1 MENKGII
8 NFMDFF
14 KDNPIKLESDF
25 NKEDFKDFFIP
36 EESPKN
42 EEQLTEELAEEKLQK
57 LDKLMKEVDSLKD
70 EVNGILEEV
79 EEETIQKPV
88 TKKIIKEQVEE
99 IEEEEYEDIHENN
112 DDDDFYPLYKDKS
125 ELFSCDI
132 AVEGANLNETQVRL
146 IVESD
151 EWTLMFEGEIDKKG
165 KCNIPINKLSIL
177 NEGTK
182 GKIRLEVIA
191 DSSVFVPWEDN
202 FKVKLSK
209 KVSIKMNESRTTNKK
224 KEIKKPGISVNVKR

>member
-25 NKEDFKDFFIP
+25 NKEDFKDFFIQ
-36 EESPKN
+36 EESSKN
-42 EEQLTEELAEEKLQK
+42 EEHLTEELAEEKLQK
-57 LDKLMKEVDSLKD
+57 LDKLMKEVDSLKE
-70 EVNGILEEV
+70 EVNVILEEV
-79 EEETIQKPV
+79 EEETNNTKTI
-88 TKKIIKEQVEE
+88 TKKIIKEEVE
-99 IEEEEYEDIHENN
+99 IEEEEYEDIQENN
-112 DDDDFYPLYKDKS
+112 DDDFYPLYKDKS
-125 ELFSCDI
+125 EIFNCDI
-132 AVEGANLNETQVRL
+132 MIEGANLSETQARL

-151 EWTLMFEGEIDKKG
+151 EWTLMFEGEITKNG

-177 NEGTK
+177 NEGTE

-209 KVSIKMNESRTTNKK
+209 KVSIKMNESRTKK
-224 KEIKKPGISVNVKR
+224 KEIKKPGISVNVRR

>member
-25 NKEDFKDFFIP
+25 NKEDFKDFFIQ
-36 EESPKN
+36 EESSKS
-42 EEQLTEELAEEKLQK
+42 EEHLTEELAEEKLQK

-70 EVNGILEEV
+70 EVNVILEEV
-79 EEETIQKPV
+79 EEETNNTKTI
-88 TKKIIKEQVEE
+88 TKKIIKEEVE
-99 IEEEEYEDIHENN
+99 IEEEEYEDIQENN
-112 DDDDFYPLYKDKS
+112 DDDFYPLYKDKS
-125 ELFSCDI
+125 EIFNCDI
-132 AVEGANLNETQVRL
+132 MIEGANLSETQARL

-151 EWTLMFEGEIDKKG
+151 EWTLMFEGEITKNG

-177 NEGTK
+177 NEGTE

-209 KVSIKMNESRTTNKK
+209 KVSIKMNESRTKK
-224 KEIKKPGISVNVKR
+224 KEIKKPGISVNVRR

>member
-25 NKEDFKDFFIP
+25 NKEDFKDFFIQ
-36 EESPKN
+36 EESSKN
-42 EEQLTEELAEEKLQK
+42 EEHLTEELAEEKLQK

-70 EVNGILEEV
+70 EVNIILEEV
-79 EEETIQKPV
+79 EEETNNTKTI
-88 TKKIIKEQVEE
+88 TKKIIKEEVE
-99 IEEEEYEDIHENN
+99 IEEEEYEDIQENN
-112 DDDDFYPLYKDKS
+112 DDDFYPLYKDKS
-125 ELFSCDI
+125 EIFNCDI
-132 AVEGANLNETQVRL
+132 MIEGANLSETQARL

-151 EWTLMFEGEIDKKG
+151 EWTLMFEGEITKNG

-177 NEGTK
+177 NEGTE

-209 KVSIKMNESRTTNKK
+209 KVSIKMNESRTKK
-224 KEIKKPGISVNVKR
+224 KEIKKPGISVNVRR

>member
-25 NKEDFKDFFIP
+25 NKEDFKDFFIQ
-36 EESPKN
+36 EESSKS
-42 EEQLTEELAEEKLQK
+42 EEHLTEELAEEKLQK

-70 EVNGILEEV
+70 EVNVILEEV
-79 EEETIQKPV
+79 EEETNNTKTI
-88 TKKIIKEQVEE
+88 TKKIIKEEVE
-99 IEEEEYEDIHENN
+99 IEEEEYEDIQENN
-112 DDDDFYPLYKDKS
+112 DDDFYPLYKDKS
-125 ELFSCDI
+125 EIFNCDI
-132 AVEGANLNETQVRL
+132 MIEGANLSETQARL

-151 EWTLMFEGEIDKKG
+151 EWTLMFEGEITKNG

-177 NEGTK
+177 NEGTE

-209 KVSIKMNESRTTNKK
+209 KVSIKMNESRTKK
-224 KEIKKPGISVNVKR
+224 KEIEKPGISVNVRR

>member
-1 MENKGII
+1 
-8 NFMDFF
+8 MDFF

-25 NKEDFKDFFIP
+25 NKEDFKDFFIQ
-36 EESPKN
+36 EESSKN
-42 EEQLTEELAEEKLQK
+42 EEHLTEELAEEKLQK

-70 EVNGILEEV
+70 EVNVILEEV
-79 EEETIQKPV
+79 EEETNN
-88 TKKIIKEQVEE
+88 TKTITKRIIKEEVEE
-99 IEEEEYEDIHENN
+99 IEEEEYEDIQENN
-112 DDDDFYPLYKDKS
+112 DDDFYLLYRDKT

-132 AVEGANLNETQVRL
+132 MIEGANLSETQARL

-151 EWTLMFEGEIDKKG
+151 EWTLMFEGEITKNG

-177 NEGTK
+177 NEGAE

-209 KVSIKMNESRTTNKK
+209 KVSIKMNESRTKK
-224 KEIKKPGISVNVKR
+224 KEIKKPGISVNVRR

>member
-42 EEQLTEELAEEKLQK
+42 EEHLTEELAEEKLQK

-88 TKKIIKEQVEE
+88 TKKIIKEE

-112 DDDDFYPLYKDKS
+112 DDDDFYLLYRDKT

-132 AVEGANLNETQVRL
+132 MIEGANLSETQARL
-146 IVESD
+146 IIESD
-151 EWTLMFEGEIDKKG
+151 EWTIMFEGEITKNG

-209 KVSIKMNESRTTNKK
+209 KVSIKMNESRTTKK

>member
-25 NKEDFKDFFIP
+25 NKEDFKDFFIQ
-36 EESPKN
+36 EESSKN
-42 EEQLTEELAEEKLQK
+42 EEHLTEELAEEKLQK

-70 EVNGILEEV
+70 EVNVILEEV
-79 EEETIQKPV
+79 EEETNN
-88 TKKIIKEQVEE
+88 TKTITKRIIKEEVEE
-99 IEEEEYEDIHENN
+99 IEEEEYEDIQENN
-112 DDDDFYPLYKDKS
+112 DDDFYLLYRDKT

-132 AVEGANLNETQVRL
+132 MIEGANLSETQARL

-151 EWTLMFEGEIDKKG
+151 EWTLMFEGEITKNG

-177 NEGTK
+177 NEGAE

-209 KVSIKMNESRTTNKK
+209 KVSIKMNESRTKK
-224 KEIKKPGISVNVKR
+224 KEIKKPGISVNVRR